1 MTLQKNNIYK
11 EYVLELKQIKYNHVQ
26 DNRTPPLQRQF
37 WNWGLLWISAG
48 CCILI
53 TSWSHRRP
61 SFHPQY
67 VRDIHLQV

>member
-37 WNWGLLWISAG
+37 WVKRTS
-48 CCILI
+48 LI
-53 TSWSHRRP
+53 EKKIEKQIEHYLNT
-61 SFHPQY
+61 Y
-67 VRDIHLQV
+67 DE